1 MKAADA
7 MDRSKSFP
15 VKIGQKLIANLA
27 TILIRLPS
35 PPAASAFPD
44 WRRLQ
49 SEYLVSIPSAL
60 KSGFLQ
66 MITKLCRCCAA

>member
-7 MDRSKSFP
+7 VDRSKSFP

-44 WRRLQ
+44 WRRRQ
-49 SEYLVSIPSAL
+49 FI
-60 KSGFLQ
+60 FL
-66 MITKLCRCCAA
+66 IFFCR